1 MTQSHCT
8 DQLLIHMYI
17 YSCYHTHTY
26 VLSLSLSFSLLS
38 QVAPSVVS
46 SHTPVSFTSEDPAL
60 LCRYP
65 MPFGLKPA
73 QLNWQREV
81 TYDDR
86 GNIIDMIKL
95 DPAKFPSRR

>member
-1 MTQSHCT
+1 MCS
-8 DQLLIHMYI
+8 
-17 YSCYHTHTY
+17 
-26 VLSLSLSFSLLS
+26 LSLSLSLILPPLS

-60 LCRYP
+60 LCQYP

>member
-1 MTQSHCT
+1 MHDECT
-8 DQLLIHMYI
+8 MHILMV
-17 YSCYHTHTY
+17 S
-26 VLSLSLSFSLLS
+26 LSLSLSLSLS
-38 QVAPSVVS
+38 QVTPSVVN
-46 SHTPVSFTSEDPAL
+46 SHTPVSFMNEDPAL

-65 MPFGLKPA
+65 MPYGLKPA

-86 GNIIDMIKL
+86 GNIIDMMKL